1 MDEALIK
8 KIQPHSAEAEESVI
22 GAMIMDRDA
31 IADVIDMIDQE
42 DFYQKQNGIL
52 FETMKELYREGK
64 PVDLITLQDKLK
76 GKDVP
81 ESMKS
86 LEFVRD
92 LLESV
97 PTSANAKQYARIVK
111 EKATLRK
118 LIKVSEE
125 ITAECYLGKDEV
137 SEILDHTEKNIFGLL
152 QEASGREDFVPID
165 KVVLNTLDAIEQ
177 AASSE
182 GRITGISLII
192 NKSESSKSCCH

>member
-125 ITAECYLGKDEV
+125 ITAEC
-137 SEILDHTEKNIFGLL
+137 
-152 QEASGREDFVPID
+152 
-165 KVVLNTLDAIEQ
+165 
-177 AASSE
+177 
-182 GRITGISLII
+182 
-192 NKSESSKSCCH
+192 